1 MLKYT
6 EDIVESKFS
15 INLNDDL
22 VLNEVVYMDYKKI
35 LETYVEKSN
44 EGIIIS
50 DENANIIFFKESNN
64 ITGARFENPINKN
77 ILEVFPYLTK
87 ETSTFY
93 NVLKNK
99 EPIINKVQSY
109 KNKDSKKV
117 TVLTSTI
124 PIIEDGKL
132 VGAFELFKDLTLV
145 TKLSEEVLNLQKR
158 VNKIKKP
165 TLRENGTKYTFSDFK
180 GESEK
185 IKLLINR
192 AKKISS
198 SSSPVLVYGETGT
211 GKELLV
217 QSIHNEDI
225 YRKNKPFIAQNCAA
239 LPQNLLESILFGTE
253 EGSFTGAKNKI
264 GLFELANGGTLYLDE
279 INSMDISLQGKLLR
293 VIQEGEIRRV
303 GGKDVKLVDVRIIAS
318 TNENP
323 KKLLEEGRLRHDLY
337 YRLNVIYLKIPSLIE
352 RKEDIIILSDFFINK
367 YNKKL
372 NKDIKGLSTEVLTL
386 LFNNP
391 FKGNIRELEHIIESA
406 MNWCEEDF
414 IEKKHIINYEF
425 INIKKEEKICIGT
438 ENIYEN
444 GLSKTLEDYEREIIL
459 KAIKKSDGNYSK
471 AARLLKVPK
480 QTLQN
485 KIKKYDI
492 KKKIIIE

>member
-1 MLKYT
+1 
-6 EDIVESKFS
+6 
-15 INLNDDL
+15 
-22 VLNEVVYMDYKKI
+22 MDYKKI

-44 EGIIIS
+44 EGIIIT

-64 ITGARFENPINKN
+64 ITGARFENPVNKN

-93 NVLKNK
+93 NVLKSK
-99 EPIINKVQSY
+99 KSIINKVQSY
-109 KNKDSKKV
+109 KNKDSIKV
-117 TVLTSTI
+117 TVLTSTM
-124 PIIEDGKL
+124 PIIEKGVL

-158 VNKIKKP
+158 VNKVKKT
-165 TLRENGTKYTFSDFK
+165 TLRGNGTKYTFLDFK

-185 IKLLINR
+185 VKLLISR
-192 AKKISS
+192 AKKISN
-198 SSSPVLVYGETGT
+198 SSSPVLIYGETGT

-217 QSIHNEDI
+217 QSIHNEDNN
-225 YRKNKPFIAQNCAA
+225 RKNKIFIAQNCAA

-293 VIQEGEIRRV
+293 VIQEGEVRKV
-303 GGKDVKLVDVRIIAS
+303 GGKDVNLVDVRIIAS
-318 TNENP
+318 TNEDP
-323 KKLLEEGRLRHDLY
+323 KKLLEEGRLRYDLY
-337 YRLNVIYLKIPSLIE
+337 YRLNVIYLEIPPLRE
-352 RKEDIIILSDFFINK
+352 RKEDIIILSNFFISK

-372 NKDIKGLSTEVLTL
+372 NKNIKGLSPEVLSL
-386 LFNNP
+386 LYSNI

-414 IEKKHIINYEF
+414 LQKKHIINYEF
-425 INIKKEEKICIGT
+425 IDTSKEKEEEIFINTK
-438 ENIYEN
+438 NIYEN
-444 GLSKTLEDYEREIIL
+444 GLTKTLEDYEREIIL
-459 KAIKKSDGNYSK
+459 KAIKESDGNYSK
-471 AARLLKVPK
+471 AARFLKLPK

-492 KKKIIIE
+492 KKKIIFE